1 MTARILIIED
11 EALVAMELRFVL
23 EDLGHEVI
31 ATVSDAVTAR
41 EIVREA
47 EVDLALVDIH
57 LSDGP
62 TGVALGRELG
72 QELGVSVLFMT
83 ANPGMV
89 RDGVAGTIGVLSKPT
104 EERAVQTAVDYALRR
119 RAGQLETKQGGYLVV
134 KPGTAATAIEG
145 VWAAGDVTDDIYRQ
159 AVTAA
164 GMGCMAALEAVR
176 FLAEQDHKAEG
187 HPISH
192 KEAEKIGV
200 W

>member
-23 EDLGHEVI
+23 EDLGHEVV
-31 ATVSDAVTAR
+31 ATVADASTAR
-41 EIVREA
+41 QIVRETD
-47 EVDLALVDIH
+47 VDLALVDIH

-89 RDGVAGTIGVLSKPT
+89 REGVAGTIGVLSKPT

-119 RAGQLETKQGGYLVV
+119 RQGQPVLYAPPELQLFG
-134 KPGTAATAIEG
+134 
-145 VWAAGDVTDDIYRQ
+145 
-159 AVTAA
+159 
-164 GMGCMAALEAVR
+164 
-176 FLAEQDHKAEG
+176 
-187 HPISH
+187 
-192 KEAEKIGV
+192 
-200 W
+200 

>member
-23 EDLGHEVI
+23 EDLGHEVV
-31 ATVSDAVTAR
+31 ATVAAAAAAR
-41 EIVREA
+41 EIVRET

-89 RDGVAGTIGVLSKPT
+89 REGVAGTIGVLSKPT
-104 EERAVQTAVDYALRR
+104 DERAVQTAVDYALRR
-119 RAGQLETKQGGYLVV
+119 RQGQPVLYAPPELQLFG
-134 KPGTAATAIEG
+134 
-145 VWAAGDVTDDIYRQ
+145 
-159 AVTAA
+159 
-164 GMGCMAALEAVR
+164 
-176 FLAEQDHKAEG
+176 
-187 HPISH
+187 
-192 KEAEKIGV
+192 
-200 W
+200 